1 MLRASYYSTTSR
13 FITIFLLMDQS
24 ISKNMPIA
32 PNLSLLPFFKRKIE
46 LFGYGKQ
53 DGNGPAKEDDQK
65 DDELSD

>member
-1 MLRASYYSTTSR
+1 
-13 FITIFLLMDQS
+13 MDQS

-32 PNLSLLPFFKRKIE
+32 PYLNLLPFFKRKIE